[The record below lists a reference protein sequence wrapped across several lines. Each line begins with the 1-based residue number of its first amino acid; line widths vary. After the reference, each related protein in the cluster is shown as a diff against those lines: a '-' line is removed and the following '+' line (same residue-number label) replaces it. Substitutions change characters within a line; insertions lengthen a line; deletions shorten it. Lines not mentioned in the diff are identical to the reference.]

1 MVLLAMRRAALP
13 PEAASKVPGFL
24 DVLREKYP
32 PLLRPLQEAQAAAL
46 GVGLEQLV
54 WTQPDDAAY
63 SPRPQ
68 DEVLDAEILTVPSGL
83 LVVLLQRESSGRV
96 RFREAADGTIQR
108 EVSGQ
113 DTTFFGLSAITRAP
127 AGDLLRDLS
136 QAASEKL
143 GIELVDYQYPSPRF
157 DSLRDEAVA
166 EELPCAVADVAA
178 AEALADR
185 AARTLAV
192 AVKSSRGL
200 LLKDA
205 AKQLDG
211 APESA
216 ESLVDG
222 LVRAGV
228 VTREVV
234 VVCQSAQT
242 QVVRVPDK
250 ASLSKLA
257 KSGLR
262 CACGLAIDKEVPE
275 ELLSVTDL
283 GGLLIDKSRW
293 LSVLVRERLVALGVP
308 RQNILLEC
316 QIGAEEV
323 DCIAAISGELAIFE
337 LKDKQFSI
345 GNAYSFGAKISVLRP
360 QHSVIVT
367 TETVGSDVKD
377 HFSRSRGADRGNRLR
392 REAPDSIYYVEGGD
406 FAPGLTA
413 MVLGVYARD
422 GRTILNTALSRGL
435 ADAGSL
441 IAALEGPP

>member
-1 MVLLAMRRAALP
+1 VA
-13 PEAASKVPGFL
+13 GFL
-24 DVLREKYP
+24 EVLREKYP
-32 PLLRPLQEAQAAAL
+32 PLLKPLQQAQASAL

-54 WTQPDDAAY
+54 WTQPEEAAY
-63 SPRPQ
+63 APGRRE
-68 DEVLDAEILTVPSGL
+68 EVLEAEILTVPSGL
-83 LVVLLQRESSGRV
+83 LVVLVQRESSGRV
-96 RFREAADGTIQR
+96 RFRENPDGTIAR
-108 EVSGQ
+108 EVLGEEA
-113 DTTFFGLSAITRAP
+113 DFFALSAITRDP
-127 AGDLLRDLS
+127 AGDLLRDTS
-136 QAASEKL
+136 EAATREL
-143 GIELVDYQYPSPRF
+143 GIELADYRYPSPRF
-157 DSLRDEAVA
+157 ENLKGEAVI
-166 EELPCAVADVAA
+166 EELPCSEADVAA

-185 AARTLAV
+185 TARTLAV
-192 AVKSSRGL
+192 AIKSSRGL

-211 APESA
+211 ASDPIEA
-216 ESLVDG
+216 LVEG
-222 LVRAGV
+222 LVNAGV

-250 ASLSKLA
+250 ASLTKLA

-262 CACGLAIDKEVPE
+262 CACGVSIDKEVPE
-275 ELLSVTDL
+275 ELLSVTDI

-308 RQNILLEC
+308 REDILLEC

-367 TETVGSDVKD
+367 TDTVGSDVKD
-377 HFSRSRGADRGNRLR
+377 HFSRSRGADRGNRFP
-392 REAPDSIYYVEGGD
+392 RETQDAIYYVEGAD
-406 FAPGLTA
+406 FTPGLTA
-413 MVLGVYARD
+413 IVEGIYAKD

-441 IAALEGPP
+441 IAALDQPS